1 MYTYP
6 VEYFTHSSRM
16 ASISGFRLIGSHLT
30 CVKNILF
37 FLLKTI
43 RCGLH
48 TNSNIRRHLANVH
61 GKNELI
67 SKSHRSSSVPNIAPK
82 KKRQLDEAAIR
93 SIIMDARPFGDYR
106 RAGMQ
111 SFLQVAV
118 PGYYGPSSRTV
129 KRNLAMLYVKKRQKV
144 KDELT
149 NINSVSITTDIW
161 KSARNRCF
169 LCVTVHY
176 TSAITFESCGKF
188 LSFRHFRGRHFGCR
202 IRSHL
207 TRVLK
212 QFNLV
217 GKVVSTTT
225 DNGSDLKSATSL
237 SRIFGV
243 RFHCIAHA
251 LNLVVHKSLH
261 LWAKQQKA
269 EEPAS
274 ACRTDQDE

>member
-1 MYTYP
+1 MQL
-6 VEYFTHSSRM
+6 VCV
-16 ASISGFRLIGSHLT
+16 SHLHGLLLIDSPLAWDRHT
-30 CVKNILF
+30 LS
-37 FLLKTI
+37 FLSKTI

-61 GKNELI
+61 GKKELI
-67 SKSHRSSSVPNIAPK
+67 SKSHRSSSVPSVSPK

-129 KRNLAMLYVKKRQKV
+129 KRSLAKLYVKKRKEV
-144 KDELT
+144 KDELS
-149 NINSVSITTDIW
+149 NINSVSITTDLW

-176 TSAITFESCGKF
+176 ISATTSESCGKI

-207 TRVLK
+207 IRVLK
-212 QFNLV
+212 HFDLV
-217 GKVVSTTT
+217 GKMVSTTT
-225 DNGSDLKSATSL
+225 DNGSDVKSATSL
-237 SRIFGV
+237 SRVFGT

-261 LWAKQQKA
+261 LWSKKQKA
-269 EEPAS
+269 EDTVS
-274 ACRTDQDE
+274 DCQTTQDE

>member
-1 MYTYP
+1 VP
-6 VEYFTHSSRM
+6 
-16 ASISGFRLIGSHLT
+16 
-30 CVKNILF
+30 
-37 FLLKTI
+37 
-43 RCGLH
+43 
-48 TNSNIRRHLANVH
+48 
-61 GKNELI
+61 
-67 SKSHRSSSVPNIAPK
+67 SVAPK

-129 KRNLAMLYVKKRQKV
+129 KRNLARLYVKKRQVV
-144 KDELT
+144 KDEIS
-149 NINSVSITTDIW
+149 NINSVSITTDLW

-169 LCVTVHY
+169 LCVTVHFI
-176 TSAITFESCGKF
+176 SASTFESCGKI

-207 TRVLK
+207 IRVLK
-212 QFNLV
+212 QFDLV

-225 DNGSDLKSATSL
+225 DKGSDVKSATSL
-237 SRIFGV
+237 TRVFGV

-261 LWAKQQKA
+261 LWPKKQKA
-269 EEPAS
+269 EDSVS
-274 ACRTDQDE
+274 ARGTDQDE